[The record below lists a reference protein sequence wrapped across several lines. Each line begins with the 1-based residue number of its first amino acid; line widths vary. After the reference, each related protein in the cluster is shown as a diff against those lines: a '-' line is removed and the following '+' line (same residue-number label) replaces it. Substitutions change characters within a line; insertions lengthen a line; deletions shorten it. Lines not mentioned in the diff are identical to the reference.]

1 MRQNSSSAILFL
13 LPVLLFFQSCT
24 FLEDTLSGGGEDK
37 PSCTEAPDPA
47 PDCSIPGTASVTI
60 NNSADGDYKVYTMY
74 GVSGCQK
81 VNLSGVS
88 GKKITVIYSN
98 LSETNCKTIAEG
110 SDSTASYKTAPTYKM
125 LPETQSSGARKTP
138 ETVAEFNAHPAP
150 FKTSTV
156 SGSAQYKTLDPALAG
171 EPVAYTT
178 GDAKSWYY
186 DEGKTVAAT
195 LRAKVALDTESGAY
209 VHVWVENAE
218 WNNPVTQELVDQV
231 ASKFADDGYDIDGT
245 GPRSEEPSIY
255 TMVTRIVGKPW
266 GEHAYSNLI
275 SKTKK
280 DIHILYYD
288 IDGHDSNLS
297 GVLGYF
303 WAVHNYA
310 KSNYSSSNEELMF
323 FMDSDYLKS
332 HTGEML
338 NTLAHE
344 FQHMVHFYQRT
355 VVKGIESPTWLNEM
369 MSMTIEDMTGPYI
382 TGKGPENYFYNFF
395 RDPENLLTEFD
406 NGAGDYEKVTSFG
419 TYLVRNYGG
428 TGDTLWTKLVQSE
441 YENGLYAVSDA
452 INNAYGATIPSYSG
466 FSAPDQWWKYAFLN
480 WGASIAMDPSPTYDN
495 IPALYAYPAHT
506 STNYFATDLNLT
518 LADYD
523 IYENSNPRVYTR
535 LPGVIEPLA
544 HVAGVLTTSATAT
557 YTHEVKIGSDMV
569 VTYVVSP

>member
-1 MRQNSSSAILFL
+1 MRQKLFSVILFL

-24 FLEDTLSGGGEDK
+24 FLEEPLSDAADGGKDR
-37 PSCTEAPDPA
+37 PSCTEAADPA
-47 PDCSIPGTASVTI
+47 PDCSIPASASVTI
-60 NNSADGDYKVYTMY
+60 NNTANGDYKVYTMY
-74 GVSGCQK
+74 GVSGCQR
-81 VNLSGVS
+81 VNFSGVS
-88 GKKITVIYSN
+88 GRKITVIYSN

-125 LPETQSSGARKTP
+125 LPETQSSGSRKTP

-156 SGSAQYKTLDPALAG
+156 SGSGQYKTLDPALAG

-186 DEGKTVAAT
+186 DTGKTVTTT

-218 WNNPVTQELVDQV
+218 WNNPVTQALVDEV
-231 ASKFADDGYDIDGT
+231 ASKFADDT
-245 GPRSEEPSIY
+245 TTPSIY

-266 GEHAYSNLI
+266 GTHAYSNLI
-275 SKTKK
+275 SGTRK

-310 KSNYSSSNEELMF
+310 KSDYSSSNEELMF
-323 FMDSDYLKS
+323 FMDSDYLNS
-332 HTGEML
+332 HKDEML

-355 VVKGIESPTWLNEM
+355 VVNGIESPTWLNEM

-382 TGKGPENYFYNFF
+382 TGSGPENYFYNYFK
-395 RDPENLLTEFD
+395 DPENVLTEFD

-428 TGDTLWTKLVQSE
+428 SGNTLWTKLVQSE

-452 INNAYGATIPSYSG
+452 INTAYGTTIPSYSD
-466 FSAPDQWWKYAFLN
+466 FPAPDQWWKYAFLN
-480 WGASIAMDPSPTYDN
+480 WGASIAMNPSPSYDN

-506 STNYFATDLNLT
+506 GKDFFGSNLDLS
-518 LADYD
+518 LAAYD
-523 IYENSNPRVYTR
+523 IYEHSEPRVYTN
-535 LPGVIEPLA
+535 LPGVIDPLA
-544 HVAGVLTTSATAT
+544 HVAGVLTTSAPAS
-557 YTHEVKIGSDMV
+557 YTHEVKIGSDTV